1 MCCRSDGINDGE
13 AAGGDGREGGR
24 ERKPSPFSSCLG
36 GSFDGGERGKRWE
49 EREERWEEGKEE
61 R

>member
-24 ERKPSPFSSCLG
+24 E
-36 GSFDGGERGKRWE
+36 GEETKSVLVLSWRLL
-49 EREERWEEGKEE
+49 
-61 R
+61 